1 MILSLFY
8 LYTPSNNNNNPEQ
21 KNNNKIIFLYSF
33 CYRKEIKNLKEN
45 FTDDKKRTTIQ
56 WLSTSI
62 TELRNELAE
71 LEESS
76 INISKTLQQKNQIT
90 EDINELRNDFQTIR
104 LEVEAL
110 RSRQERSEILIKD
123 LRDEATQNSED
134 VRRSMKLYKVCYIN
148 IYFIICKYYNRT

>member
-1 MILSLFY
+1 M
-8 LYTPSNNNNNPEQ
+8 
-21 KNNNKIIFLYSF
+21 
-33 CYRKEIKNLKEN
+33 
-45 FTDDKKRTTIQ
+45 
-56 WLSTSI
+56 
-62 TELRNELAE
+62 AE

-134 VRRSMKLYKVCYIN
+134 VRRSMKLYKVCLN
-148 IYFIICKYYNRT
+148 

>member
-1 MILSLFY
+1 M
-8 LYTPSNNNNNPEQ
+8 
-21 KNNNKIIFLYSF
+21 
-33 CYRKEIKNLKEN
+33 
-45 FTDDKKRTTIQ
+45 
-56 WLSTSI
+56 
-62 TELRNELAE
+62 AE

-134 VRRSMKLYKVCYIN
+134 VRRSMKLYKVCWIN
-148 IYFIICKYYNRT
+148 IYFII

>member
-1 MILSLFY
+1 M
-8 LYTPSNNNNNPEQ
+8 
-21 KNNNKIIFLYSF
+21 
-33 CYRKEIKNLKEN
+33 
-45 FTDDKKRTTIQ
+45 
-56 WLSTSI
+56 
-62 TELRNELAE
+62 AE

-134 VRRSMKLYKVCYIN
+134 VRRSMKLYKVC
-148 IYFIICKYYNRT
+148 